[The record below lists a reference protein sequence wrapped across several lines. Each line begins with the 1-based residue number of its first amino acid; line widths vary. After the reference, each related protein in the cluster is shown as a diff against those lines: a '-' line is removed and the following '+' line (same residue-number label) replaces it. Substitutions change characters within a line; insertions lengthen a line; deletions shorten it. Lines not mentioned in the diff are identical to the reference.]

1 MRKEGRATAKR
12 DEKRD
17 GKRAFGQRLYEMRKA
32 HHLTQEQLA
41 EKLDIDSRMLSRY
54 ENGDTEMGALLY
66 EKLLAVLH
74 EEETDLPAL
83 WNKLNDENRRRAE
96 ELLRMMLQAQYYE
109 AGMKNSTDQ

>member
-1 MRKEGRATAKR
+1 MRKEGRATAKQ
-12 DEKRD
+12 DE
-17 GKRAFGQRLYEMRKA
+17 KRAFGQRLYEKRKA

-54 ENGDTEMGALLY
+54 ENGDAEMGALLY

-74 EEETDLPAL
+74 EEETALPAL

-96 ELLRMMLQAQYYE
+96 ELLRMMVQAQCYE